1 MFTISIFSLSHL
13 WYNMDNKIF
22 SELGALYNSAFGSQ
36 VRSCIPIAGGGGNR
50 RYYRLSAPASPVV
63 VGVVGDSVAEN
74 RCFISLSRIFRN
86 NGIPVPEI
94 FAVSDDK
101 LYYLEEDLGDT
112 SLFSMLGSK
121 DAERLVE
128 DSLLNLV
135 RMQSVPS
142 AEWKDAVT
150 SAPFSRRQVFW
161 DLNYFKYEFLKADGV
176 DFNEE
181 TLEDDFGRFADS
193 LLSSDVP
200 MGFMFRDF
208 QSRNVMVRDEKVYFI
223 DFQGGRLGPCIYD
236 AVSFLWQARA
246 GFSDSFRRR
255 MISLYAGKLAEAMP
269 GVSADSL
276 LRSVSRFA
284 LFRTLQVLGAYGF
297 RGLVEKRAHFIQS
310 IPQALENLRT
320 LLDEDAAADMPE
332 LERVCR
338 ELCNSERFLPSAHE
352 GLLIKVFSFSYKRG
366 YPEDLTGNGGG
377 FMFDCRGMHN
387 PGRYD
392 EFKPLTG
399 RDKPVI
405 DFLKDRGEAEPF
417 ADSAL
422 EIVSPA
428 VECYLRRGFN
438 DLQIGFG
445 CTGGRHRSVF
455 CAERLAHALKDK
467 YPQAQVMLIHREQG
481 IMETL

>member
-1 MFTISIFSLSHL
+1 
-13 WYNMDNKIF
+13 MDSKIF
-22 SELGALYNSAFGSQ
+22 TELGALYCNTFGIFP
-36 VRSCIPIAGGGGNR
+36 RSCVPVAGGGGNR
-50 RYYRLSAPASPVV
+50 RYYRLSAPDSPVA
-63 VGVVGDSVAEN
+63 VGVAGDSFVEN
-74 RCFISLSRIFRN
+74 HSFLSLSRVFRS

-94 FAVSDDK
+94 YAVSEDEM
-101 LYYLEEDLGDT
+101 YYLEEDLGDT
-112 SLFSMLGSK
+112 SLFSLLAS
-121 DAERLVE
+121 DEAELLVE
-128 DSLLNLV
+128 KSLLNLV
-135 RMQSVPS
+135 RMQAVPGP
-142 AEWKDAVT
+142 EWKDAVS

-161 DLNYFKYEFLKADGV
+161 DLNYFKYEFLKPAGV
-176 DFNEE
+176 DFDEE
-181 TLEDDFGRFADS
+181 ALEDDFGRFADS

-208 QSRNVMVRDEKVYFI
+208 QSRNVMVRNGEVYFI
-223 DFQGGRLGPCIYD
+223 DYQGGRLGPCIYD

-246 GFSDSFRRR
+246 GFSNAFRNR
-255 MISLYAGKLAEAMP
+255 MISLYARKLAGTMP
-269 GVSADSL
+269 DVSEDSL
-276 LRSVSRFA
+276 LKSVPCFA

-310 IPQALENLRT
+310 IPQALRNLRS
-320 LLDEDAAADMPE
+320 LLDGGAAADMPE

-338 ELCNSERFLPSAHE
+338 ELCLSERFIPSAHE

-399 RDKPVI
+399 RDLPVME
-405 DFLKDRGEAEPF
+405 FLKERGEAEPF
-417 ADSAL
+417 ADRAL

-428 VECYLRRGFN
+428 VECYLRRGFS

-467 YPQAQVMLIHREQG
+467 YPQTRVMLIHREQG
-481 IMETL
+481 INETF